1 MKAVREELKAL
12 RAQVTE
18 LKRRIR
24 MFQLA
29 GEQSKLTSEL
39 ASAARKNDWKTAE
52 LLTQKIELN
61 KLTQSNDI
69 YKTKE
74 RNLRLRLIESMSG
87 GNFPGKDTLEK
98 EKSKIEL
105 AKKERVTKEAYDR
118 KLTEERGKQQGRKV
132 TPDYEPTRGGGRVP
146 MERLPDESRVDF
158 DKAAFSALLKK
169 LRDDNNTAISD
180 ARKYIMRGNER
191 GNPAFK
197 PFVDKVS
204 ATIRKGDKVAQYAAI
219 EELKREIANT
229 LKDSSVNGYI
239 QSIRLAPHFKSVEE
253 RLYALVKGEKGKPE
267 KMDSAGNL
275 VPANITEADM
285 QNISLLL
292 NDINRLR
299 NLYAKY
305 YQNAGGLK
313 VQAQPYAFF
322 KNVILA
328 LNKIELHLVTQLHA
342 KRPEKKILGPK
353 TDYKQILDLEEQK
366 KKLSYYSTR
375 MALLSIAQEQSTV
388 EQVDPNAADKLA
400 HDIFEKLFNDEMQK
414 LMQAS

>member
-1 MKAVREELKAL
+1 
-12 RAQVTE
+12 
-18 LKRRIR
+18 
-24 MFQLA
+24 
-29 GEQSKLTSEL
+29 
-39 ASAARKNDWKTAE
+39 
-52 LLTQKIELN
+52 
-61 KLTQSNDI
+61 
-69 YKTKE
+69 
-74 RNLRLRLIESMSG
+74 
-87 GNFPGKDTLEK
+87 
-98 EKSKIEL
+98 
-105 AKKERVTKEAYDR
+105 
-118 KLTEERGKQQGRKV
+118 
-132 TPDYEPTRGGGRVP
+132 
-146 MERLPDESRVDF
+146 
-158 DKAAFSALLKK
+158 
-169 LRDDNNTAISD
+169 
-180 ARKYIMRGNER
+180 
-191 GNPAFK
+191 
-197 PFVDKVS
+197 
-204 ATIRKGDKVAQYAAI
+204 
-219 EELKREIANT
+219 
-229 LKDSSVNGYI
+229 
-239 QSIRLAPHFKSVEE
+239 
-253 RLYALVKGEKGKPE
+253 LVKGEKGKPE